1 MPAGLRAQSA
11 CMFDVLPDTDR
22 RTSPWHDG
30 EKTLQRSV
38 GVETQME
45 ETGRRVLRD
54 YLTDQHRGFF
64 PLLHFLVAGT
74 VDRGGNAW
82 ATLIPGRPGFLQS
95 PDPHTLHISAH
106 PDSSDPATEG
116 LKDGQPVGLLGIDLH
131 TRRRN
136 RLNGTVRR
144 FDQDGFDVDVQSSFG
159 NCPRYIQLR
168 SASAVELTHE
178 PRVEVIT
185 TLDDAARSVIR
196 GADTFFV
203 ASYIDRNDCGR
214 QVDVSHRG
222 GKPGFVR
229 VDDDGTL
236 TIPDFAGNRHFATLG
251 NILANPRAGLVFVDF
266 ETGTLLQMSGTASVV
281 LEEPEVSL
289 FRNAERLW
297 RFKPETIVRRTGALP
312 LRWAFEANGWSP
324 ALAETGDWSDVSH

>member
-1 MPAGLRAQSA
+1 MSAGLHAQFA
-11 CMFDVLPDTDR
+11 GMFDALPDADC

-30 EKTLQRSV
+30 EKALQRSV
-38 GVETQME
+38 GLEKQME

-64 PLLHFLVAGT
+64 PLLHFLVAGA
-74 VDRGGNAW
+74 VDRDGYAW
-82 ATLIPGRPGFLQS
+82 ATLIAGRPGFLRS
-95 PDPHTLHISAH
+95 PDPHTLHISAQ
-106 PDSSDPATEG
+106 PDLADPATEG

-144 FDQDGFDVDVQSSFG
+144 FDQDGFDVQVQSSFG

-168 SASAVELTHE
+168 RASLTE
-178 PRVEVIT
+178 PTQEPSVEVMT
-185 TLDDAARSVIR
+185 RLDDAARSVIR

-229 VDDDGTL
+229 VDGDDTL

-251 NILANPRAGLVFVDF
+251 NIIANPRAGLVFVDF

-297 RFKPETIVRRTGALP
+297 RFKPEMIVRRTGALP
-312 LRWAFEANGWSP
+312 LRWTFEENGWSP
-324 ALAETGDWSDVSH
+324 ALVETGDWEDSLH